1 MRGRG
6 DVTGHSAWK
15 QPSPPRRGSARTAET
30 ERGEYEQAYD
40 ATSRALKEAV
50 YARWASDNCEDAV
63 DTLRTVSAVDHDVP
77 FVPMEPRHLVPV
89 AALRLDDTRASY
101 LRRRHCAL
109 TWAERGDDGAVARA
123 AADAASTSV
132 LRHLASKVDF
142 DGPYAIEGAYGVA
155 NVVKKH
161 VARAMRAIEPKLAE
175 WKAARQGAEPHD
187 ANAEAL
193 ARLLGGSGGAPGAG
207 AALPVVELR
216 VVWMPEHDAITGA
229 PTGAKAPALEA
240 RVL

>member
-142 DGPYAIEGAYGVA
+142 DGPYTT
-155 NVVKKH
+155 
-161 VARAMRAIEPKLAE
+161 
-175 WKAARQGAEPHD
+175 KADQH
-187 ANAEAL
+187 
-193 ARLLGGSGGAPGAG
+193 
-207 AALPVVELR
+207 
-216 VVWMPEHDAITGA
+216 
-229 PTGAKAPALEA
+229 
-240 RVL
+240 